1 MEKYILLIACLIPL
15 LNFTSCTNIIDQNS
29 SATTAK
35 ASESKG
41 NNIAINTT
49 IQENREGELVFSCSA
64 QAFIDNY
71 NCIYKREKESSYLT
85 DLNTWQHSELTFA
98 IHSKY
103 PTNFYNFS
111 ADRSIWSMPTMSLY
125 TQTNSDMIQE
135 VCLNYDEHSYSEAT
149 YALYEEMC
157 YYTLKV
163 FLPELSEDEIISLY
177 KEVNEI
183 GEKHIFP
190 HENGYT
196 NQSIPYAILYKD
208 SVGIYP
214 YFAVGESLHLC
225 IIPIN
230 DEVLEYYGSLGSQIK
245 EIPPRG

>member
-1 MEKYILLIACLIPL
+1 
-15 LNFTSCTNIIDQNS
+15 
-29 SATTAK
+29 
-35 ASESKG
+35 
-41 NNIAINTT
+41 
-49 IQENREGELVFSCSA
+49 
-64 QAFIDNY
+64 
-71 NCIYKREKESSYLT
+71 
-85 DLNTWQHSELTFA
+85 
-98 IHSKY
+98 
-103 PTNFYNFS
+103 
-111 ADRSIWSMPTMSLY
+111 MSLY

-245 EIPPRG
+245 EIPPRGQENLLLGGISFKKVCLKIRVICFQFSGDIVLFI